1 MLSIE
6 AIRLA
11 RAFYREISLR
21 LLFGRKNEGEA
32 LITTDPYRPLV
43 GDMTPNDPPY
53 QEDLRKKKRK
63 KENVGGQLEPLTL
76 AGAAAHART

>member
-43 GDMTPNDPPY
+43 GDMTPNDPPL
-53 QEDLRKKKRK
+53 QEDLRKK
-63 KENVGGQLEPLTL
+63 NVGGQLEPLTL